1 MRLDHDWRRKGDA
14 RGQVIEAGIEGRPS
28 TGGAPVIVCVLFRYD
43 FFVARETPCV
53 AGVPAHAPWI
63 ERERERPVQIHLR
76 RAFHDHTRRIEV
88 RVIGE
93 VMTARETR

>member
-1 MRLDHDWRRKGDA
+1 MHGRVEGVAVRLDHDWRRKGDA

-63 ERERERPVQIHLR
+63 ERERERDQYKFICGAH
-76 RAFHDHTRRIEV
+76 FMITR
-88 RVIGE
+88 GE
-93 VMTARETR
+93 LK